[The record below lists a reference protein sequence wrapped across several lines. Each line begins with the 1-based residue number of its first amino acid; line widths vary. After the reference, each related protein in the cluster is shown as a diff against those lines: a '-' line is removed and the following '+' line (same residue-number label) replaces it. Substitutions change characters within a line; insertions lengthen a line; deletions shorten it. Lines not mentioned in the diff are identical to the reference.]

1 MTRELWAYLRKQAVK
16 RNERFIRCDGVVY
29 EVSTSYFPTGPSPL
43 HSIEEVR
50 PVDIVEF
57 SGVPAGH
64 LSNHPAGGTSAGTQG

>member
-1 MTRELWAYLRKQAVK
+1 MTKELWAYLRTQAVK

-50 PVDIVEF
+50 PVDVPSFAKQEVE
-57 SGVPAGH
+57 
-64 LSNHPAGGTSAGTQG
+64 